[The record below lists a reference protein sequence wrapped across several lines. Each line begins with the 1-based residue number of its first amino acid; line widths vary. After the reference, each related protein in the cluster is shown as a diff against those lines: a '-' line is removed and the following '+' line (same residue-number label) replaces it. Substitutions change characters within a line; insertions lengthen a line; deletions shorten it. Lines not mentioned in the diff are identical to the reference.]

1 MEKVKKVLK
10 EMYIGIIIWT
20 CFFLLVGAFVMRP
33 YWIFLAGCLAG
44 MLGAGIWLYSMYDV
58 LDRALD
64 MNEKS
69 AKAFVTIR
77 SVLGIVVVG
86 VIMAG
91 AILIHWA
98 AFVGVV
104 VGFISLK
111 LSAMINPLV
120 RKILNPSDDSEA
132 HDPEICPADEA
143 DNHEVCE
150 VGEVHNHEMY
160 EADKAYNH
168 EACEEDEADNHEMRE
183 ADEAHDHERHADDII
198 D

>member
-91 AILIHWA
+91 AILIHWS

-104 VGFISLK
+104 AGFISLK

-132 HDPEICPADEA
+132 HD
-143 DNHEVCE
+143 
-150 VGEVHNHEMY
+150 
-160 EADKAYNH
+160 
-168 EACEEDEADNHEMRE
+168 HEMRE
-183 ADEAHDHERHADDII
+183 AYKADNREMCETAEADNREVRVAAEADNCEGHADDIW
-198 D
+198 